1 MIIIFTV
8 HKDYVSICML
18 EMPPWL
24 SVMNLPICETAMG
37 LPRPIS
43 HEVAY
48 LRFCDEP
55 AYL

>member
-1 MIIIFTV
+1 MIIILTV